1 MVEMEFP
8 LALVTGAAHRLG
20 RVFAMSLARQ
30 GYAILLHYHRS
41 AEEAVAV
48 ASEIRLIGVPVH
60 LVQADLTKIT
70 DIYSLFST
78 IDSLPH
84 KLRVL
89 VNSAGTMQ
97 RADIRTLSVTDWDA
111 TMALNLRTPFLLAQQ
126 AVERMQDG
134 GLIVNVSDAGADK
147 AWTGFPAYTVSK
159 AGLESLT
166 HVLAKALAPKIRV
179 NAIAPGLALP
189 SEKVAPE
196 EWQKLVDRLPLKHPA
211 SVDDIAAALEYL
223 LKNESVTGQTIIVDG
238 GYSLI

>member
-1 MVEMEFP
+1 
-8 LALVTGAAHRLG
+8 VTGAAHRLG

-41 AEEAVAV
+41 AEDAVAT

-60 LVQADLTKIT
+60 LVQSDLTKTT

-97 RADIRTLSVTDWDA
+97 RADVRALSVTDWDA
-111 TMALNLRTPFLLAQQ
+111 TMALNLRAPFLLTQQ

-134 GLIVNVSDAGADK
+134 GLIVNVSDAGANK
-147 AWTGFPAYTVSK
+147 VWTGFPAYTVSK

-179 NAIAPGLALP
+179 NAIAPGLVLP
-189 SEKVAPE
+189 SESVTPE

-211 SVDDIAAALEYL
+211 SVNEIAAALEYL